1 MSHASV
7 QRSIIPAEVL
17 VKIEFGSFLLR
28 HGGLFGLFLRFFM
41 RLIFIFWLIGAI
53 IIVIMLIFLFIVF
66 LLVLLI
72 IILIPDP
79 EFLLNFLYQSCNLVF
94 GYFIFLQDMR
104 MFQVQLFGDFHWIWV
119 ENQSLKHYRVDFFL
133 LVGLLILVV
142 DSNDGRFVTHAETLI
157 KIKHTQVYHVAFGH
171 CESGTWL

>member
-1 MSHASV
+1 
-7 QRSIIPAEVL
+7 
-17 VKIEFGSFLLR
+17 
-28 HGGLFGLFLRFFM
+28 M

-53 IIVIMLIFLFIVF
+53 IIVIMLIFFFIVF

-72 IILIPDP
+72 IIILITDP

-104 MFQVQLFGDFHWIWV
+104 MFQVQLLSDFHWIGV
-119 ENQSLKHYRVDFFL
+119 ENESLKHYRVDFFL

-142 DSNDGRFVTHAETLI
+142 DADDWGLVTHAEALI
-157 KIKHTQVYHVAFGH
+157 R
-171 CESGTWL
+171 